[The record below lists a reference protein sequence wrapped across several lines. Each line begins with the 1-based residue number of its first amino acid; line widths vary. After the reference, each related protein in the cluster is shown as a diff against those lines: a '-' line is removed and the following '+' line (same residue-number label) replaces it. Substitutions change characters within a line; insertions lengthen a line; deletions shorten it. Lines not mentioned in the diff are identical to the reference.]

1 MSESAIKNLF
11 FQMVIKSYSTLHDW
25 YRITDFM
32 SERQNNDAPK
42 RASLLAELARKMWS
56 IAEKSTP
63 GTYLGI
69 SDETG

>member
-11 FQMVIKSYSTLHDW
+11 FQMVIKGYSTLHDW
-25 YRITDFM
+25 YRITDSM
-32 SERQNNDAPK
+32 SERQNNDVPE
-42 RASLLAELARKMWS
+42 RASLLAGLARKMRS